1 MDFVKQIWTEW
12 NHVDELLLVKFSRF
26 FFSLLTKFVILNDDL
41 SWQFLFFL
49 KKIINRYFYRCS
61 VSLDVR
67 FFSSS
72 PNCRRYAMS
81 LTESSTEVNVI
92 ISNMLFV
99 SISVY
104 NRENIGKSCSTQSKR
119 IQTICKWMYCIIDS
133 PKFVGEEMRTVSK
146 KLWLWIERK
155 RNIRSSFIGFTW
167 LCSTASSVR
176 WNRM

>member
-26 FFSLLTKFVILNDDL
+26 FFIVDKVCDFKWWPILTISFFFEKNHQSV
-41 SWQFLFFL
+41 FLPMFCFSRRSIFF
-49 KKIINRYFYRCS
+49 
-61 VSLDVR
+61 
-67 FFSSS
+67 SS

-119 IQTICKWMYCIIDS
+119 IQTIYKWMYYIIDS